1 MKLENFEIHE
11 VELKTIKG
19 GGAMSLTASIS
30 KTFDTNTLTVRP
42 QGNSDDGDDNADDP
56 FGA

>member
-1 MKLENFEIHE
+1 MKLKNFEIHE

-19 GGAMSLTASIS
+19 GSQTLRVSIP
-30 KTFDTNTLTVRP
+30 KTFDINTLTVRP